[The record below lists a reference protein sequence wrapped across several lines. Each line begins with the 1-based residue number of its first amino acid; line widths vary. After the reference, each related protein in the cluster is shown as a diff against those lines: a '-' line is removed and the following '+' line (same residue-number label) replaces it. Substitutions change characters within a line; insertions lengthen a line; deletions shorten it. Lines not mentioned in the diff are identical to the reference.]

1 MTLTASAELA
11 CTDMVKDRVEIP
23 ARTIEL
29 HAFREYATGGKVLPA
44 VLTIEVHDPLAREE
58 QGSLLLHFTADELL
72 AAIAKAL
79 INADA

>member
-1 MTLTASAELA
+1 MQLTVAAELA
-11 CTDMVKDRVEIP
+11 CTDMVKDPVETP
-23 ARTIEL
+23 ARTVEL
-29 HAFREYATGGKVLPA
+29 HAFLEYATGGKVLPA

-58 QGSLLLHFTADELL
+58 KGSLLLHFSAEELM